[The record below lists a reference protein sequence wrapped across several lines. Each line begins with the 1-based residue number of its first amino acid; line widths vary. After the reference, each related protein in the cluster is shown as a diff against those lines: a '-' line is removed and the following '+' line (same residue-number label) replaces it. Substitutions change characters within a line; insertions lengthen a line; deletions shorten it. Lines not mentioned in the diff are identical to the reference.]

1 VSALT
6 RLRKLIGLLLL
17 VAAYSCGSS
26 TPAGPDQSNV
36 PYSAT
41 DLNLGSG
48 TEATARKTVTVK
60 YVGWLYDESA
70 PDHKGTQV
78 DANMFSFVLG
88 DNTVIQGFEMAV
100 TGMKIGGTRR
110 AVIPP
115 SLAYGTAGNPA
126 AKIGP
131 NATLVF
137 DITLLDVL

>member
-1 VSALT
+1 VGT
-6 RLRKLIGLLLL
+6 LLL
-17 VAAYSCGSS
+17 VAAYGCSSS

-36 PYSAT
+36 AYSTT
-41 DLNLGSG
+41 DLKLGSG
-48 TEATARKTVTVK
+48 TEATTRKTVTVK

-70 PDHKGTQV
+70 PDHKGTQF

-88 DNTVIQGFEMAV
+88 DNTVIKGFEMTV
-100 TGMKIGGTRR
+100 TGMKIGGARR

-126 AKIGP
+126 ANIGP

-137 DITLLDVL
+137 EITLLDVQ